1 MLHLEITMAV
11 PCYILKASSPSFPL
25 HTKCSGKR
33 KKKNNKKR
41 LGATWERKASVEDAS
56 CLLQP
61 LVALCKNNRLE
72 NKAPA
77 GAGGGVENASQIK
90 EDGKQESYL
99 PWQAA
104 VAAPLPRDS
113 NLGEKELLLWE
124 AFPTEEQGVF
134 APF

>member
-1 MLHLEITMAV
+1 MGR
-11 PCYILKASSPSFPL
+11 
-25 HTKCSGKR
+25 GKR
-33 KKKNNKKR
+33 KKKNNKKQ

-61 LVALCKNNRLE
+61 LIALCKNNRLE

-90 EDGKQESYL
+90 EDWKQESYL
-99 PWQAA
+99 LWRAA

-113 NLGEKELLLWE
+113 NLGEKELFLRE
-124 AFPTEEQGVF
+124 AFPAEEQGVF